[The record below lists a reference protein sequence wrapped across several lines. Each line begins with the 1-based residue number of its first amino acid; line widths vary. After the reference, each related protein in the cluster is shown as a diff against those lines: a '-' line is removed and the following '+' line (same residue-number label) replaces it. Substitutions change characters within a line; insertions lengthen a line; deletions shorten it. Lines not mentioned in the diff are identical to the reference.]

1 MLEVTLVCSSQ
12 RECNTTQTDGSSS
25 SSARL
30 RRANRADAL
39 ACVWDVRQVW
49 REILGE
55 LVAHD
60 ALVVLGKGLGAFEV
74 TVRGAPLP
82 PCCCAWRAPQAHLL
96 LSPAFVLLPLPAI
109 VFPAPALRAAR
120 TRA

>member
-1 MLEVTLVCSSQ
+1 MNHHPNRRRRRRRRS
-12 RECNTTQTDGSSS
+12 SSS